1 VPALPRAER
10 LSEGQP
16 EKWDVVGNQS
26 IDDFVANGFE
36 LNSMACHGPQSNSRH
51 VH

>member
-10 LSEGQP
+10 LSKDQP
-16 EKWDVVGNQS
+16 EKWDVVSNQS

-36 LNSMACHGPQSNSRH
+36 LNSLAYDWPQSNPRH